1 MFAIRLCLVA
11 GLFWV
16 SLGTLAAQA
25 DERPEIRF
33 ARGAID
39 TTIQGTVV
47 RGDRDIYPISAAAG
61 QTMTV
66 EISALEDNAVF
77 QIFPPGADYTRDAS
91 QIWVFLGQA
100 VRGADG
106 DTRRWSGPLIGG
118 GQYLIVVGGTRG
130 NATYRLNV
138 RIE

>member
-1 MFAIRLCLVA
+1 MFVIRLVA
-11 GLFWV
+11 LAGFLWASLAV
-16 SLGTLAAQA
+16 SAAPA

-39 TTIQGTVV
+39 ATIQGAVV
-47 RGDRDIYPISAAAG
+47 RGDRDIYPISAAVG

-77 QIFPPGADYTRDAS
+77 QIFPPGTDYTRDVS
-91 QIWVFLGQA
+91 QIWVFYGQA

-106 DTRRWSGPLIGG
+106 DTRRWSGRLIGG